1 MGAPLRGVLRTR
13 SRLTPVSRHEF
24 DDGRAESLYWLTAG
38 TAHDINNLLTVLIGC
53 AELALNDATLQP
65 QTRQLVRDIVGAGE
79 RAGSLTRQLLSAGRP
94 SISSTAVVD
103 VAGVLR
109 QAETLLRRL
118 VGTGVSLH
126 LVPGE
131 RPLRVRADASQIEQV
146 VVNLALNARD
156 AMPTGGVLTIEVGD
170 VTGLARL
177 TVTDTGSGIDPA
189 IQGRMYEAFVTTK
202 VPPTGAGSGG
212 RSGGSGLGLAVVR
225 AIVAQLGGSI
235 HMTTVPGHGTTIA
248 IDLPQAAEPS

>member
-1 MGAPLRGVLRTR
+1 MPRPTPDAP
-13 SRLTPVSRHEF
+13 PVSRHEF

-53 AELALNDATLQP
+53 AELALTDATLQP

-94 SISSTAVVD
+94 PVSPTAVVDVAVVD

-156 AMPTGGVLTIEVGD
+156 AMATGGVLTIEVGD
-170 VTGLARL
+170 VAGLARL

-202 VPPTGAGSGG
+202 VLPTGAGSGG

-235 HMTTVPGHGTTIA
+235 HMTTVPGHGTTFA

>member
-1 MGAPLRGVLRTR
+1 MR
-13 SRLTPVSRHEF
+13 SRWS
-24 DDGRAESLYWLTAG
+24 WLTAG

-79 RAGSLTRQLLSAGRP
+79 RAGLLTRQLVSAGRP
-94 SISSTAVVD
+94 LVASTTVVD
-103 VAGVLR
+103 VAAVLR
-109 QAETLLRRL
+109 EAEPLLRRL

-131 RPLRVRADASQIEQV
+131 VPLRVRAEASQVEQI

-156 AMPTGGVLTIEVGD
+156 AMPTGGVLTIEAGD

-177 TVTDTGSGIDPA
+177 SVTDTGSGIDPA
-189 IQGRMYEAFVTTK
+189 IQGRMYKAFATTK
-202 VPPTGAGSGG
+202 VRPNSSGS
-212 RSGGSGLGLAVVR
+212 SGHSGLGLAVVR
-225 AIVAQLGGSI
+225 ALVAQLSGSI
-235 HMTTVPGHGTTIA
+235 HMTTVAGLGTTFS
-248 IDLPQAAEPS
+248 IDLPQCAEPA

>member
-1 MGAPLRGVLRTR
+1 M
-13 SRLTPVSRHEF
+13 SRHEF

-156 AMPTGGVLTIEVGD
+156 AMPTGGVLTIEACD

-235 HMTTVPGHGTTIA
+235 HMTTVPGHGTTFA

>member
-1 MGAPLRGVLRTR
+1 M
-13 SRLTPVSRHEF
+13 SRHEF

-65 QTRQLVRDIVGAGE
+65 HTRQLVQDIVGAGE
-79 RAGSLTRQLLSAGRP
+79 RAGLLTRQLLLAGRP
-94 SISSTAVVD
+94 LVPAATVVD
-103 VAGVLR
+103 VAAVLR
-109 QAETLLRRL
+109 EAETLLRRL

-126 LVPGE
+126 LVPAE
-131 RPLRVRADASQIEQV
+131 VPLRVRAEASQIEQI

-156 AMPTGGVLTIEVGD
+156 AMPTGGVLTIEVGE

-189 IQGRMYEAFVTTK
+189 IQARMYEAFVTTK
-202 VPPTGAGSGG
+202 VLPKGSDS
-212 RSGGSGLGLAVVR
+212 SGSSGLGLAVVR

-235 HMTTVPGHGTTIA
+235 HMTTAPGKGTTFA
-248 IDLPQAAEPS
+248 IDLPHAAEPS

>member
-1 MGAPLRGVLRTR
+1 MY
-13 SRLTPVSRHEF
+13 SSTPTVSRHEF
-24 DDGRAESLYWLTAG
+24 DDSRVDALYWLTAG

-65 QTRQLVRDIVGAGE
+65 HTRQLVRDVVGAGE
-79 RAGSLTRQLLSAGRP
+79 RAGLLTRQLLLAGRP
-94 SISSTAVVD
+94 LVPSTSVID
-103 VAGVLR
+103 VAAVLR
-109 QAETLLRRL
+109 EAEPLLRRL

-126 LVPGE
+126 LAPGAVPQ
-131 RPLRVRADASQIEQV
+131 RVRAETSQIEQI

-156 AMPTGGVLTIEVGD
+156 AMPAGGVLTIDVGE

-189 IQGRMYEAFVTTK
+189 IQARMYEAFVTTK
-202 VPPTGAGSGG
+202 VLQEGSG
-212 RSGGSGLGLAVVR
+212 SSGLGLAVVR

-235 HMTTVPGHGTTIA
+235 HMTTAPGKGTTFA
-248 IDLPQAAEPS
+248 IDLPHAAEPS

>member
-1 MGAPLRGVLRTR
+1 MHSP
-13 SRLTPVSRHEF
+13 LTPVSRSEF
-24 DDGRAESLYWLTAG
+24 DDGRVDALYWLTAG

-53 AELALNDATLQP
+53 AELALTDGTLQP

-79 RAGSLTRQLLSAGRP
+79 RAGLLTRQLLAAGRP
-94 SISSTAVVD
+94 PVSPTAVVD
-103 VAGVLR
+103 VSAVLR

-131 RPLRVRADASQIEQV
+131 QPLRVRADASQIEQV

-156 AMPTGGVLTIEVGD
+156 AMSAGGVLTIEASE
-170 VTGLARL
+170 VTGLTRL
-177 TVTDTGSGIDPA
+177 TVTDTGAGVDPA
-189 IQGRMYEAFVTTK
+189 IQGRMFEAFATTK
-202 VPPTGAGSGG
+202 VAPSSAGSPG
-212 RSGGSGLGLAVVR
+212 RSGGTGLGLAVVR

-235 HMTTVPGHGTTIA
+235 HVTTVPGHGTTFA
-248 IDLPQAAEPS
+248 IDLPRATEPS